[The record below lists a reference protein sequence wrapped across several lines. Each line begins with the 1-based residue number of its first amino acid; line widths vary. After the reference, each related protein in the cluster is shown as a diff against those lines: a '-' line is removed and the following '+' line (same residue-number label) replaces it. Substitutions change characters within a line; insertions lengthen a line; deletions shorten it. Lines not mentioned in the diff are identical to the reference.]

1 MFSALFVVNII
12 WWSLLLLLLHKM
24 CSVPVEVCGNMVAVR
39 RGPVDGRDIV
49 HISYHDCL

>member
-1 MFSALFVVNII
+1 MFSALFVVNFGLAEF
-12 WWSLLLLLLHKM
+12 LLLLLLHQ
-24 CSVPVEVCGNMVAVR
+24 CSVPVEVGGNMVAIR